1 MGNIFSFFFR
11 PSRKRCLTT
20 SPNTQQLVTNALTGT
35 IREYLSETQS
45 PGLENPARS
54 SKHPKPILKLLSSA
68 LSHHYTYTIPQS
80 LLFGVI
86 TTASVISSTLLLNSK
101 AYAQTSPVNNTEIN
115 SYAQAV
121 LAMEPARQ
129 HAFEE
134 IKKLIGSGEIPKIV
148 CNDGNSIN
156 GLPRKAQDIAVNY
169 CTRSQKIVEDNGLSI
184 DRFNKITIEAQN
196 DNNLKRQIYNTL
208 LRLQKTSDLR

>member
-1 MGNIFSFFFR
+1 MNNIFSFFFL
-11 PSRKRCLTT
+11 PSRKRYLTI
-20 SPNTQQLVTNALTGT
+20 SPNAQELA
-35 IREYLSETQS
+35 
-45 PGLENPARS
+45 PAERS
-54 SKHPKPILKLLSSA
+54 LRLKPMLKLFFAA
-68 LSHHYTYTIPQS
+68 LPHRYASTVSQS
-80 LLFGVI
+80 LLLGLI
-86 TTASVISSTLLLNSK
+86 TTTSVIYSTLSLNSK
-101 AYAQTSPVNNTEIN
+101 AYAQTAVNNTEIN

-134 IKKLIGSGEIPKIV
+134 IKKLIGSGEIPQIV

-184 DRFNKITIEAQN
+184 DRFNKITMEAQN
-196 DNNLKRQIYNTL
+196 NNNLKRQIYNTL
-208 LRLQKTSDLR
+208 LRLQKAPDFP